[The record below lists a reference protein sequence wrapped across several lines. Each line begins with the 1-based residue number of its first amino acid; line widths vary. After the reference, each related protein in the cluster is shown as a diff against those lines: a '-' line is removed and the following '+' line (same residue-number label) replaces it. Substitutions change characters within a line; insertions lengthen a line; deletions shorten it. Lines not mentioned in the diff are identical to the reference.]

1 MNRAFSADR
10 LALHDCL
17 GRCPRLIMNGAFGAK
32 TAITGSAPTLP
43 GKAAATSRSP
53 PGCFPE
59 AWCGTLAGSVSAK
72 GAVSFKPGAAPQ
84 DFDSDEQALKAR
96 VNSIA

>member
-1 MNRAFSADR
+1 LPQANDE
-10 LALHDCL
+10 
-17 GRCPRLIMNGAFGAK
+17 PRLQRENRHNWQRVDL
-32 TAITGSAPTLP
+32 AI
-43 GKAAATSRSP
+43 AA
-53 PGCFPE
+53 GCFPE